1 MANQQKGKR
10 VWHPQELKGDGNSAL
25 ACDPADLGVGV
36 GTSVG
41 TPVQQTYLTMGTTL
55 SPI

>member
-41 TPVQQTYLTMGTTL
+41 TPLF
-55 SPI
+55 SSKHI